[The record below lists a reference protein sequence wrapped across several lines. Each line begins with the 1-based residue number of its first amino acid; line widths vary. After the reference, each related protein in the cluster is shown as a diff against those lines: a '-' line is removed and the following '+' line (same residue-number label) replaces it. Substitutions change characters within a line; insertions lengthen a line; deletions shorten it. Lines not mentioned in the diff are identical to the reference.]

1 MTYETGTFSIEPKK
15 ITITVNPDGTY
26 TVVGLNEE
34 DTVVDLTITENPQ
47 ENGDTE
53 LVPSDAV
60 IRNRDGEDVTTSYD
74 ITYVNVIR
82 EAEPEPVVIPTY
94 RLTVRYW
101 IDEVNGT
108 QAAETFTALY
118 NEGAE
123 YNVTSPGLPGYQVD
137 IARVSGIITADT
149 TLDVIYTG
157 DEYTLTIYYV
167 YTDGTEAAPTYQ
179 TTLKVGESYS
189 VQSPVIAGF
198 NVNFW
203 QVAGEMPGRNMI
215 YTVRYWADN
224 EHIIDDYDTA
234 LGIPSTSMSTGETY
248 D

>member
-1 MTYETGTFSIEPKK
+1 VTYETGTFTIEPKK
-15 ITITVNPDGTY
+15 VTITVNPDGTY
-26 TVVGLNEE
+26 TVEGLNEE
-34 DTVVDLTITENPQ
+34 DKLEDLKITENPM
-47 ENGDTE
+47 ENGNTE

-60 IRNRDGEDVTTSYD
+60 IRNGNGEDVTASYD

-82 EAEPEPVVIPTY
+82 EAEPVVIPTY

-101 IDEVNGT
+101 IDEVDGA

-123 YNVTSPGLPGYQVD
+123 YNVTSPGLPGHRVST
-137 IARVSGIITADT
+137 ARVSGIITADT

-167 YTDGTEAAPTYQ
+167 YNDDTEAAPTYQ
-179 TTLKVGESYS
+179 TTLAVGESYS
-189 VQSPVIAGF
+189 VQSPAIAGF

-203 QVAGEMPGRNMI
+203 QVAGEMPGRNMT

-224 EHIIDDYDTA
+224 EHIIEDYDTA
-234 LGIPSTSMSTGETY
+234 LGIPSTSMSTGEAY